1 MKYLLLSFV
10 LILTSCSSISS
21 TGKGKDGTPG
31 KPGTNASESQNG
43 KKGENGKKGDDKSTT
58 IGI

>member
-1 MKYLLLSFV
+1 MKSLLLALV
-10 LILTSCSSISS
+10 LIFTNCSSVS
-21 TGKGKDGTPG
+21 TGKNGTPG